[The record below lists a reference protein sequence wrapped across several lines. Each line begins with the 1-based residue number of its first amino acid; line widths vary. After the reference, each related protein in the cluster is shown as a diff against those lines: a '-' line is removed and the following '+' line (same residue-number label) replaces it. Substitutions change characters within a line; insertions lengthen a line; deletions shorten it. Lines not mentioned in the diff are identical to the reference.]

1 MQRPTFLCCAFLS
14 SSLAVLGCGTT
25 RTTDTSRT
33 AKEQLLISSAVDQA
47 IARVEFG
54 PLTGRGVYL
63 DEQYLDCVDKKYVVG
78 TVRQKIMQAG
88 GHLAAKREDADL
100 VVEMHSGAL
109 GTDREESKIGIPSV
123 SLPLPMPVE
132 LPEVNI
138 ANRTRQTATAKL
150 GLIAYDA
157 KSGDAVAEGGRVLA
171 RSDDTN
177 WYILGLGPLNA
188 GSVRDEVASI
198 LSKGPEEERLALL
211 EPASAPTRLAS
222 RPDRP
227 PIGGTSPLPGS
238 TPPDGPSAGGRRY
251 EPRFPT
257 GDLPDYDLRSPAGRP

>member
-1 MQRPTFLCCAFLS
+1 L
-14 SSLAVLGCGTT
+14 SSLALPGCGTT
-25 RTTDTSRT
+25 RTTDTART
-33 AKEQLLISSAVDQA
+33 AKEQLLISNAIDQA

-54 PLTGRGVYL
+54 PLTGRNVFL

-88 GHLAAKREDADL
+88 GHLVGKREDADL
-100 VVEMHSGAL
+100 VVEMHAGAL
-109 GTDREESKIGIPSV
+109 GTDREESKIGIPSI

-132 LPEVNI
+132 LPEVNV

-157 KSGDAVAEGGRVLA
+157 KTGDAVGEGGRVLA

-177 WYILGLGPLNA
+177 WFILGLGPLNT
-188 GSVRDEVASI
+188 GSVREEVAGI
-198 LSKGPEEERLALL
+198 LNKGPEEKRLALL
-211 EPASAPTRLAS
+211 EPASGPTRLAS

-227 PIGGTSPLPGS
+227 QPGRASPPPGR
-238 TPPDGPSAGGRRY
+238 TPPEDLPPSGSGY

-257 GDLPDYDLRSPAGRP
+257 GDLPDYDLRSPAGPP